1 MYFFPLL
8 IYHTKLLVAGP
19 STSGTGSDITGHRD
33 DSFREFRRL
42 CAEIAEESS
51 YLAKTKLVHDFI
63 NKGSSGGIYYFFIG
77 PWHKKNTRKRIMY
90 QHTRCIYMEVWRLLQ
105 WRKKYFST
113 LIAVNHFVNTKKIRI
128 FMFNTFN
135 HWASE
140 ILFGNL
146 WIYELI

>member
-1 MYFFPLL
+1 M

-63 NKGSSGGIYYFFIG
+63 NKGSSGGIYNFFYW
-77 PWHKKNTRKRIMY
+77 PMTHKKKNTRKHIVLCIDILDVY
-90 QHTRCIYMEVWRLLQ
+90 IWRCDDY
-105 WRKKYFST
+105 Y
-113 LIAVNHFVNTKKIRI
+113 
-128 FMFNTFN
+128 
-135 HWASE
+135 SE
-140 ILFGNL
+140 EKILFYNN
-146 WIYELI
+146 